1 MGAALARV
9 RGQTARGGA
18 AVAIDNEIYDR
29 IGQTW
34 WDERSPLN
42 ILHGSMTPGRFA
54 YFREVLTRQCNGRAA
69 GLQALDIGCG
79 GGFLAEEFAR
89 LGFDVTGVDPSAVSI
104 EAARTHAA
112 ASSLNIDYRVG
123 AGEQLPLEDGMVDVA
138 YCCDVL
144 EHVSDLDRV
153 ISETAR
159 VLKPGGLYL
168 FDTVNRTLQSKLV
181 AIKIA
186 QEWPLTRVVDTP
198 MHDWQMFIK
207 PAELAR
213 TLHRHGLH
221 LGEIAGLGPR
231 AKMPTVLRSLIS
243 ASKGRITYGECS
255 RRADFGRMK
264 STAVSYMGYATK
276 TAAATL

>member
-1 MGAALARV
+1 MP
-9 RGQTARGGA
+9 
-18 AVAIDNEIYDR
+18 IDNEIYDR

-54 YFREVLTRQCNGRAA
+54 YFREVLTRQYNGRAA
-69 GLQALDIGCG
+69 GLRAVDVGCG

-89 LGFDVTGVDPSAVSI
+89 LGFDVVGVDPSAVSI
-104 EAARTHAA
+104 EAARQHAD
-112 ASSLNIDYRVG
+112 ASALTIDYRVG
-123 AGEQLPLEDGMVDVA
+123 SGEQLPVEDGVVDVA

-186 QEWPLTRVVDTP
+186 QEWPLTRTLDAE
-198 MHDWQMFIK
+198 MHVWQMFIK
-207 PAELAR
+207 PAELSR
-213 TLHRHGLH
+213 TLSRHGLH
-221 LGEIAGLGPR
+221 LGEIVGLGPR
-231 AKMPTVLRSLIS
+231 AKMPTVVRSFIG
-243 ASKGRITYGECS
+243 ARKGRITYGECS
-255 RRADFGRMK
+255 RRVDFGQMK

-276 TAAATL
+276 AAAAAH

>member
-1 MGAALARV
+1 VAL
-9 RGQTARGGA
+9 GHL
-18 AVAIDNEIYDR
+18 DKN
-29 IGQTW
+29 
-34 WDERSPLN
+34 L
-42 ILHGSMTPGRFA
+42 GR
-54 YFREVLTRQCNGRAA
+54 
-69 GLQALDIGCG
+69 GCG

-89 LGFDVTGVDPSAVSI
+89 LGFDVVGVDPSAVSI
-104 EAARTHAA
+104 EAARAHAA

-123 AGEQLPLEDGMVDVA
+123 AGEQLLVEDGMFDVA

-207 PAELAR
+207 P
-213 TLHRHGLH
+213 
-221 LGEIAGLGPR
+221 
-231 AKMPTVLRSLIS
+231 
-243 ASKGRITYGECS
+243 
-255 RRADFGRMK
+255 RRADPYAAPSRAAPRRDRGPWTTGEDAQRC
-264 STAVSYMGYATK
+264 SAVSSAPARGGSPTVS
-276 TAAATL
+276 AAAEWTSAG

>member
-1 MGAALARV
+1 MV
-9 RGQTARGGA
+9 P
-18 AVAIDNEIYDR
+18 IDNEIYDR

-54 YFREVLTRQCNGRAA
+54 YFREVLTRQHNGRAA
-69 GLQALDIGCG
+69 GLRAVDVGCG

-104 EAARTHAA
+104 QAARTHAA
-112 ASSLNIDYRVG
+112 ASSLAIDYRVG
-123 AGEQLPLEDGMVDVA
+123 AGEQLPLEDGTFDVA

-181 AIKIA
+181 AIKMT
-186 QEWPLTRVVDTP
+186 QEWRLTRIIDTP
-198 MHDWQMFIK
+198 LHDWQMFIK
-207 PAELAR
+207 PAELTR

-231 AKMPTVLRSLIS
+231 AKVPTLLRSSIS
-243 ASKGRITYGECS
+243 ARKGRITYGECS
-255 RRADFGRMK
+255 RRMDFGQMK

-276 TAAATL
+276 AGAAPG

>member
-1 MGAALARV
+1 
-9 RGQTARGGA
+9 
-18 AVAIDNEIYDR
+18 VAIDNEIYDR

-34 WDERSPLN
+34 WDERSPLHF
-42 ILHGSMTPGRFA
+42 LHGMTPGRLA
-54 YFREVLTRQCNGRAA
+54 YFREVLTHQCNGRAG
-69 GLQALDIGCG
+69 GLRALDVGCG

-89 LGFDVTGVDPSAVSI
+89 LGFGVVGVDPSAVSI
-104 EAARTHAA
+104 EAAREHAA
-112 ASSLNIDYRVG
+112 ASGLTIDYRVG
-123 AGEQLPLEDGMVDVA
+123 AGEQLPLEDGMFDVA

-168 FDTVNRTLQSKLV
+168 FDTVNRTLQSKLM
-181 AIKIA
+181 IKMS
-186 QEWPLTRVVDTP
+186 QEWPLTRTVHTEL
-198 MHDWQMFIK
+198 HDWQMFIK

-213 TLHRHGLH
+213 TLHRHGLQ

-231 AKMPTVLRSLIS
+231 AGKLTVLRSFIS

-255 RRADFGRMK
+255 RRVDFGRMK
-264 STAVSYMGYATK
+264 STAASYMGYATK
-276 TAAATL
+276 AAAATN